1 MMRLS
6 YAITVCDEFLEIQRL
21 LSFIIT
27 NKRIQDEVV
36 VLVDLSKNPPT
47 SELLGYLH
55 KLSSNNHIILS
66 EQKFNGD
73 FARWKNIL
81 NNSCSG
87 DYIFQIDADEM
98 PTEYMMEI
106 IPQII
111 ESNPVD
117 LIRVPRINTVEGLT
131 EEHIQ
136 KWRWNVNEK
145 GWVNYP
151 DYQWRIYKNDPRI
164 QWHGNVHEK
173 IIGHST
179 FSHLPQEETDLALR
193 HDKTIS
199 KQEEQ
204 NNYYNTL

>member
-1 MMRLS
+1 MKLS

-21 LSFIIT
+21 LPFIIAK
-27 NKRIQDEVV
+27 KRPQDEVV
-36 VLVDLSKNPPT
+36 VLVDLSKNSPT

-81 NNSCSG
+81 NNSCNG

-98 PTEYMMEI
+98 PTEYMIKI

-111 ESNPVD
+111 ESNNVD

-136 KWRWNVNEK
+136 KWGWNVNEQ
-145 GWVNYP
+145 GWINYP
-151 DYQWRIYKNDPRI
+151 DFQWRIYKKDPRI

-173 IIGHST
+173 IIGHAT
-179 FSHLPQEETDLALR
+179 FAHLPMEETELALR
-193 HDKTIS
+193 HDKTIE
-199 KQEEQ
+199 KQEKQ
-204 NNYYNTL
+204 NLFYETI

>member
-1 MMRLS
+1 
-6 YAITVCDEFLEIQRL
+6 
-21 LSFIIT
+21 
-27 NKRIQDEVV
+27 
-36 VLVDLSKNPPT
+36 
-47 SELLGYLH
+47 LLGYLH

-66 EQKFNGD
+66 EQNFNGD
-73 FARWKNIL
+73 FARWKNML

-131 EEHIQ
+131 DEHIQ
-136 KWRWNVNEK
+136 KWGWNVNDK

-164 QWHGNVHEK
+164 QWHGEVHEK

-179 FSHLPQEETDLALR
+179 FAHLPMEEFELALR
-193 HDKTIS
+193 HDKTIT
-199 KQEEQ
+199 KQEKQ
-204 NNYYNTL
+204 NNYYDTL

>member
-1 MMRLS
+1 MKLS

-36 VLVDLSKNPPT
+36 VLVDLTKNPPT

-55 KLSSNNHIILS
+55 KLSSNNFIILS
-66 EQKFNGD
+66 EQNFDGD
-73 FARWKNIL
+73 FSRWKNIL
-81 NNSCSG
+81 NRSCSG

-98 PTEYMMEI
+98 PTEYMMGV

-111 ESNPVD
+111 ESNSVD

-136 KWRWNVNEK
+136 KWKWNVDGK
-145 GWVNYP
+145 GWINYP

-173 IIGHST
+173 IIGHAT
-179 FSHLPQEETDLALR
+179 FAHLPMEETELALR
-193 HDKTIS
+193 HDKTIE
-199 KQEEQ
+199 KQEKQ
-204 NNYYNTL
+204 NIYYNTL

>member
-1 MMRLS
+1 MKLS

-36 VLVDLSKNPPT
+36 VLVDLTKNPPT

-55 KLSSNNHIILS
+55 KLSSNNFIILS
-66 EQKFNGD
+66 EQNFDGD
-73 FARWKNIL
+73 FSRWKNIL
-81 NNSCSG
+81 NRSCSG

-98 PTEYMMEI
+98 PTEYMMGI

-117 LIRVPRINTVEGLT
+117 LIRTPRINTVEGLT
-131 EEHIQ
+131 EEHI
-136 KWRWNVNEK
+136 KNWGWNVNDK
-145 GWVNYP
+145 GWINYP
-151 DYQWRIYKNDPRI
+151 DYQWRIYKKDPRI

-179 FSHLPQEETDLALR
+179 FANLPMEETELALR
-193 HDKTIS
+193 HDKTIE
-199 KQEEQ
+199 KQEKQ

>member
-1 MMRLS
+1 MKLS

-21 LSFIIT
+21 LPFIIA
-27 NKRIQDEVV
+27 KKQPQDEVV
-36 VLVDLSKNPPT
+36 VLVDLTKNTPT

-66 EQKFNGD
+66 EQNFNGD

-98 PTEYMMEI
+98 PTEYMMKI
-106 IPQII
+106 IPQVI
-111 ESNPVD
+111 ESNDVD

-136 KWRWNVNEK
+136 KWGWNVNEQ
-145 GWVNYP
+145 GWINYP
-151 DYQWRIYKNDPRI
+151 DFQWRIYKNDPRI
-164 QWHGNVHEK
+164 QWYGKVHEK
-173 IIGHST
+173 IIGHGT
-179 FSHLPQEETDLALR
+179 FAHLPMEEFELALR
-193 HDKTIS
+193 HDKTIT
-199 KQEEQ
+199 KQEKQ
-204 NNYYNTL
+204 NNYYETM

>member
-1 MMRLS
+1 MKLS

-21 LSFIIT
+21 LPFIIAK
-27 NKRIQDEVV
+27 KRPQDEVV
-36 VLVDLSKNPPT
+36 VLVDLSKNSPT

-81 NNSCSG
+81 NNSCNG

-98 PTEYMMEI
+98 PTEYMIKI

-111 ESNPVD
+111 ESNNVD

-136 KWRWNVNEK
+136 KWGWNVNEQ
-145 GWVNYP
+145 GWINYP
-151 DYQWRIYKNDPRI
+151 DFQWRIYKKDSRI
-164 QWHGNVHEK
+164 QWHGKVHEK
-173 IIGHST
+173 IIGHAT
-179 FSHLPQEETDLALR
+179 FAHLPMEETELALR
-193 HDKTIS
+193 HDKTIE
-199 KQEEQ
+199 KQEKQ
-204 NNYYNTL
+204 NSFYETI

>member
-1 MMRLS
+1 MKLS

-36 VLVDLSKNPPT
+36 VLVDLTKNPPT

-55 KLSSNNHIILS
+55 KLSSNNFIILS
-66 EQKFNGD
+66 EQNFDGD
-73 FARWKNIL
+73 FSRWKNIL
-81 NNSCSG
+81 NRSCSG

-98 PTEYMMEI
+98 PTEYMMGI

-131 EEHIQ
+131 EEHI
-136 KWRWNVNEK
+136 KNWGWNVNDK
-145 GWVNYP
+145 GWINYP
-151 DYQWRIYKNDPRI
+151 DYQWRIYKKDPRI

-179 FSHLPQEETDLALR
+179 FANLPMEDIELALR
-193 HDKTIS
+193 HDKTIE
-199 KQEEQ
+199 KQEKQ

>member
-1 MMRLS
+1 MKLS

-36 VLVDLSKNPPT
+36 VLVDLTKNPPT

-55 KLSSNNHIILS
+55 KLSSNNFIILS
-66 EQKFNGD
+66 EQNFDGD
-73 FARWKNIL
+73 FSRWKNIL
-81 NNSCSG
+81 NRSCSG

-98 PTEYMMEI
+98 PTEYMMGI

-131 EEHIQ
+131 EEHI
-136 KWRWNVNEK
+136 KNWGWNVNDK
-145 GWVNYP
+145 GWINYP
-151 DYQWRIYKNDPRI
+151 DYQWRIYKKDPRI

-179 FSHLPQEETDLALR
+179 FANLPMEDIELALR
-193 HDKTIS
+193 HDKTID
-199 KQEEQ
+199 KQEKQ
-204 NNYYNTL
+204 NTYYETL

>member
-1 MMRLS
+1 MKLS

-36 VLVDLSKNPPT
+36 VLVDLTKNPPT

-55 KLSSNNHIILS
+55 KLSSNNFIILS
-66 EQKFNGD
+66 EQNFDGD
-73 FARWKNIL
+73 FSRWKNIL
-81 NNSCSG
+81 NRSCSG

-98 PTEYMMEI
+98 PTEYMMGI

-131 EEHIQ
+131 EEHI
-136 KWRWNVNEK
+136 KNWGWNVNDK
-145 GWVNYP
+145 GWINYP
-151 DYQWRIYKNDPRI
+151 DYQWRIYKKDPRI

-179 FSHLPQEETDLALR
+179 FANLPMEETELALH
-193 HDKTIS
+193 HDKTIE
-199 KQEEQ
+199 KQQKQ

>member
-1 MMRLS
+1 MKLS

-36 VLVDLSKNPPT
+36 VLVDLTKNPPT

-55 KLSSNNHIILS
+55 KLSSNNFIILS
-66 EQKFNGD
+66 EQNFDGD
-73 FARWKNIL
+73 FSRWKNIL
-81 NNSCSG
+81 NRSCSG

-98 PTEYMMEI
+98 PTEYMMGI

-131 EEHIQ
+131 EEHI
-136 KWRWNVNEK
+136 KNWGWNVNDK
-145 GWVNYP
+145 GWINYP
-151 DYQWRIYKNDPRI
+151 DYQWRIYKKDPRI

-179 FSHLPQEETDLALR
+179 FANLPIEDIELALR
-193 HDKTIS
+193 HDKTID
-199 KQEEQ
+199 KQEKQ
-204 NNYYNTL
+204 NTYYETL

>member
-1 MMRLS
+1 MKLS

-21 LSFIIT
+21 LPFIISK
-27 NKRIQDEVV
+27 KRPQDEVV
-36 VLVDLSKNPPT
+36 VLVDLTKNSPT

-55 KLSSNNHIILS
+55 KLSSNNHITLS

-81 NNSCSG
+81 NNSCNG

-98 PTEYMMEI
+98 PTEYMMKV

-131 EEHIQ
+131 QAHID

-151 DYQWRIYKNDPRI
+151 DYQWRIYKKDPRI
-164 QWHGNVHEK
+164 QWHGKVHEK

-179 FSHLPQEETDLALR
+179 FAHLPQEELDLALR
-193 HDKTIS
+193 HDKTID
-199 KQEEQ
+199 KQEKQ
-204 NNYYNTL
+204 NKYYDTL